1 MKPGALQSLQEF
13 IDSPFGSD
21 VPVKVKDDLEK
32 KYKDFMTKNGRFM
45 KAKESCIIGNIYY
58 INIIIPSESNKG
70 NDHYNVIFQFIPFDK
85 NDEKE
90 STVYNYQVKFFSNSP
105 SFMYQYAYLYKRAG
119 ILIDDENI
127 GNKVD
132 KEYIFTPPLRSN
144 IGMNLYYDKTIFYAL
159 KFILSHKDYLI
170 KDSWLRRMNVN
181 IKKFS
186 NNVLDFSTI
195 KSNITPEKKTN
206 NKEDIKKDIVVKGNQ
221 IHINLH
227 NNSKVPIVK
236 KIQKTVASAKKSG
249 SIKRINKN
257 SAKKSTFKK

>member
-1 MKPGALQSLQEF
+1 MKLGALQSLQEF
-13 IDSPFGSD
+13 IDSPFGNT
-21 VPVKVKDDLEK
+21 VPVKLRDDLEK
-32 KYKDFMTKNGRFM
+32 KYRDFLTKNGRMM

-58 INIIIPSESNKG
+58 INIIVPSESNKG

-85 NDEKE
+85 DDEKE

-119 ILIDDENI
+119 ILIDDNNT

-132 KEYIFTPPLRSN
+132 KEYIFTPPTKSN
-144 IGMNLYYDKTIFYAL
+144 INMNLYYDKSIFYAL
-159 KFILSHKDYLI
+159 KFILSHTDYLI

-195 KSNITPEKKTN
+195 KENITPEKKTDV
-206 NKEDIKKDIVVKGNQ
+206 KEELKKDIKVDGHHV
-221 IHINLH
+221 HVNLH
-227 NNSKVPIVK
+227 NSKVPIIK
-236 KIQKTVASAKKSG
+236 KIQKTVASAKKGG
-249 SIKRINKN
+249 SIKRISKN
-257 SAKKSTFKK
+257 SPKKSTFKK